1 MLSTVVEHTLD
12 TLMDTIRKHARA
24 LADKEWYRGH
34 NDALMKLL
42 VAAELYDLNQKEVHK
57 NSPVGTL
64 SVGDREIAAEVI
76 VKALR
81 ARFLERRTKALVVQ
95 LTEEI
100 VAQAEQKVFD
110 EQKW

>member
-1 MLSTVVEHTLD
+1 MILTRRRSIKTL
-12 TLMDTIRKHARA
+12 
-24 LADKEWYRGH
+24 
-34 NDALMKLL
+34 
-42 VAAELYDLNQKEVHK
+42 
-57 NSPVGTL
+57 PVGTL
-64 SVGDREIAAEVI
+64 SVGDREIPAEVI

-100 VAQAEQKVFD
+100 VTQAEQKVFD

>member
-1 MLSTVVEHTLD
+1 MILTRRRSIKTL
-12 TLMDTIRKHARA
+12 
-24 LADKEWYRGH
+24 
-34 NDALMKLL
+34 
-42 VAAELYDLNQKEVHK
+42 
-57 NSPVGTL
+57 PVGTL
-64 SVGDREIAAEVI
+64 SVDDREIAAEVI